1 MPLSPEDKTWL
12 FSALDKPEAARRQID
27 AAIRML
33 FSGEDPVAIH
43 TLAMAGFRVLRDLAK
58 HAESPM
64 ESLIDSIIKPDKKAE
79 LWRHINSLSNF
90 LKHADKDP
98 YEIHDPIE
106 EVINDVVLCLAVQYY
121 QDLGYQPTH
130 EMLVMIAWFMVFYP
144 DFLLPN
150 TNSQLLKMVK
160 VLEADR
166 NLPRDEKLA
175 KGLQLLYMARRM
187 QQGGQCLGKPVL
199 RDTNT
204 DE

>member
-1 MPLSPEDKTWL
+1 MPLSPEDKTRV

-64 ESLIDSIIKPDKKAE
+64 ESLIDSRLKPDKKAK
-79 LWRHINSLSNF
+79 LWRRINSLSNF

-98 YEIHDPIE
+98 DEIHAPVE
-106 EVINDVVLCLAVQYY
+106 EEINDVVLLLAVQYY

-130 EMLVMIAWFMVFYP
+130 EMLILRAWCMVFYP
-144 DFLLPN
+144 EFLLPN
-150 TNSQLLKMVK
+150 TNPQLLKMVK
-160 VLEADR
+160 ALDADR

-175 KGLQLLYMARRM
+175 KGLQGL
-187 QQGGQCLGKPVL
+187 
-199 RDTNT
+199 TT
-204 DE
+204 DFTRPSH

>member
-1 MPLSPEDKTWL
+1 MSLSQEDKTRL
-12 FSALDKPEAARRQID
+12 FSALNKPEAARRQID

-43 TLAMAGFRVLRDLAK
+43 TLAMAGFRVLRDLAE

-98 YEIHDPIE
+98 DEIHDPVE
-106 EVINDVVLCLAVQYY
+106 EEINDVVLRLAVQYY
-121 QDLGYQPTH
+121 LDLGYQPTH

-144 DFLLPN
+144 EFLLPN
-150 TNSQLLKMVK
+150 TNSQLLKMVDD
-160 VLEADR
+160 LAADR
-166 NLPRDEKLA
+166 GLPRKEKLA
-175 KGLQLLYMARRM
+175 KGLKQLGAGRIL
-187 QQGGQCLGKPVL
+187 QGGH
-199 RDTNT
+199 T
-204 DE
+204 